1 MMSRRSVL
9 GAPAIGGLLASLA
22 PAAAEAEV
30 PAPQAEQAME
40 GVSRAVRE
48 LRDSLREDLRRQ
60 STFWELAPVR
70 DATKNFLRAAGKFP
84 DFLEVGTE
92 IWHQVYDWHVRYQ
105 QPLSLGRNP
114 EGRYTMMLMGT
125 TLVMRVEV
133 QPNYVGIPFD
143 NR

>member
-22 PAAAEAEV
+22 PAAVEAEV

-105 QPLSLGRNP
+105 QPLSLGRNA